1 MHLVWILFGAVL
13 LNLLSGIILTI
24 CSYYKG
30 LVSISRLL
38 VDTEMGRGLT
48 AIFTGITTLCTIFTL
63 IFTLREFGPFHLLA
77 FAFVFELCAVFSAT
91 LGLALYPIMVRS
103 ATSINSSAKRLSEG
117 ISRDTSKIFRKYGRD
132 TSEERIKDILEF
144 RNIIEQIIK
153 EKKKGAGF
161 WVCFLILIYYY
172 AFSFALIGI
181 ALLTVGIGSMV
192 L

>member
-13 LNLLSGIILTI
+13 LNLLSGFILTI
-24 CSYYKG
+24 YSRYKG
-30 LVSISRLL
+30 LVSISRLV

-63 IFTLREFGPFHLLA
+63 KEFGTIHLLA
-77 FAFVFELCAVFSAT
+77 FALMFELCALFSAT
-91 LGLALYPIMVRS
+91 LGLALYPIMFRS
-103 ATSINSSAKRLSEG
+103 ATSIDSRAKGLSED
-117 ISRDTSKIFRKYGRD
+117 ISKEASKIFQKYGSE
-132 TSEERIKDILEF
+132 TSEEEIKGILES
-144 RNIIEQIIK
+144 RNIIERIIK

-181 ALLTVGIGSMV
+181 AFLTVGIGIV
-192 L
+192 VF

>member
-1 MHLVWILFGAVL
+1 MHLVGILFGAVL
-13 LNLLSGIILTI
+13 LNLLSGFILTI

-30 LVSISRLL
+30 LVGISRLM

-48 AIFTGITTLCTIFTL
+48 VIFTGITTLCTIFTL
-63 IFTLREFGPFHLLA
+63 REFCPFHLLA

-103 ATSINSSAKRLSEG
+103 ATSINSRAKRLSED
-117 ISRDTSKIFRKYGRD
+117 ISREASKIFQKYGRD
-132 TSEERIKDILEF
+132 TSEERIKAILEF